1 MTGPTDYITP
11 LLDRNTLTDT
21 HTHRQSSLGFT
32 REHTMH
38 YTHVGKWYYEPGGQ
52 QAQRTEQLSVST
64 EADLSDSKHL

>member
-21 HTHRQSSLGFT
+21 HRSTQSVAHTQTHTGSLGFT

-38 YTHVGKWYYEPGGQ
+38 YTHEGKMV
-52 QAQRTEQLSVST
+52 L
-64 EADLSDSKHL
+64 